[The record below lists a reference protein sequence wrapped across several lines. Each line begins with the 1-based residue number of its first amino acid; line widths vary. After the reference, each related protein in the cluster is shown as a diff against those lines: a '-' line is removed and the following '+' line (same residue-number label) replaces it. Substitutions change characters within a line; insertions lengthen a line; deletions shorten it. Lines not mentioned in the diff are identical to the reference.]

1 MEFKLIVDEIKPT
14 ILPAE
19 GEVEQWRVIEACPKY
34 EVSNFGRVRHVVRKH
49 ILTPKIDKG
58 GYHIVYF
65 YSSETKKIKGY
76 RVHRLVAFAFCDGYV
91 PGEKE
96 LIDHIDHCPSNNYY
110 KNLRFVSKSE
120 NSKNRLNSHRSF
132 VINVYKMPVALF
144 DKNSNELIATYNNI
158 VQASNELN
166 LSIEGICENIH
177 RRRKPYQA
185 GYFVLVRDLEKKKD
199 LTK

>member
-19 GEVEQWRVIEACPKY
+19 DEVEQWRVIEACPKY

-65 YSSETKKIKGY
+65 YSNETKKNKGY

-96 LIDHIDHCPSNNYY
+96 LIDHIDHCPYCQY
-110 KNLRFVSKSE
+110 GFCK
-120 NSKNRLNSHRSF
+120 
-132 VINVYKMPVALF
+132 
-144 DKNSNELIATYNNI
+144 
-158 VQASNELN
+158 
-166 LSIEGICENIH
+166 
-177 RRRKPYQA
+177 RRRSSSKPSDKTNNSTENQQTQD
-185 GYFVLVRDLEKKKD
+185 GKTRSHVRKVHQPE
-199 LTK
+199 